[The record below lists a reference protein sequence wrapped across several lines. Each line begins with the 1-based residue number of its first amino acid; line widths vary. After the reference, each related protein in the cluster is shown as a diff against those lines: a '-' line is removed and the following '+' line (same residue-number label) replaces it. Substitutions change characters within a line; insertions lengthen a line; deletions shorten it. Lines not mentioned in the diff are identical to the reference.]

1 MIGEKEKEN
10 KEFILRYIEAINGKV
25 KDAATCDQFMTDQKL
40 KEHILFFDAIFP
52 QYEADVEEMMAEDDR
67 VMLRVRMRGIHKGPF
82 NGIPPTHNTVE
93 FPFIITYTIRNG
105 KIVDHWL
112 VADQMELLQQLG
124 VIPSNVETTG
134 RPL

>member
-1 MIGEKEKEN
+1 MSRQKEKEN
-10 KEFILRYIEAINGKV
+10 KEFILRYIDAMNGKV
-25 KDAATCDQFMTDQKL
+25 KDAAICDLFMTDQKL

-52 QYEADVEEMMAEDDR
+52 QYDAEVEEMMAEDDR
-67 VMLRVRMRGIHKGPF
+67 VMLRVRMRGVHEGPF
-82 NGIPPTHNTVE
+82 NGIPPTFKTVE

-124 VIPSNVETTG
+124 VMPSDVEG
-134 RPL
+134 QR

>member
-1 MIGEKEKEN
+1 MSKEKEN
-10 KEFILRYIEAINGKV
+10 KAFIIHYINAMNGKV
-25 KDAATCDQFMTDQKL
+25 KDAAICDQFMTDQKL

-52 QYEADVEEMMAEDDR
+52 QYTAEVEEMMAEDDR
-67 VMLRVRMRGIHKGPF
+67 VMLRVRMKGVHKGVF
-82 NGIPPTHNTVE
+82 NGIPPTYKSVE
-93 FPFIITYTIRNG
+93 FPFIITYTIRNR

-112 VADQMELLQQLG
+112 VADQLELLHQLG